1 MGVGRR
7 GRSGHEFYMT
17 CTPQIAKLI
26 SDITFCHS
34 ARLPG
39 TRLVLFAG
47 TQQIGYIKP
56 DLAEKLHNIAPEIS
70 ISSSHATLPET
81 LLPHLNAL
89 ATKAGIPTR
98 AEDFDVR
105 AVAEG
110 PVLGVLDRGAL
121 PSFGVLGVGVHMN
134 GLVRKTDGLHLWVA
148 KRAANKKLDP
158 GKLDHLV
165 AGGVPAG
172 YTPFAALIKEAEE
185 EAGLAEILA
194 AQAQLVGTFRYNM
207 ERPEGLRRDLIYAYD
222 LELPESFVPQAM
234 DGEVESFLLWPLAQV
249 KEALLITSS
258 FKFNVILVLVDL
270 LLRKGLFA
278 SDEAALLQ
286 AALGQ

>member
-1 MGVGRR
+1 
-7 GRSGHEFYMT
+7 MT
-17 CTPQIAKLI
+17 RAPQIAKLI

-34 ARLPG
+34 ASLPG
-39 TRLVLFAG
+39 SRLALFAG

-56 DLAEKLHNIAPEIS
+56 DLAEKLRQIAPEIS
-70 ISSSHATLPET
+70 VSSGHTTLPDT
-81 LLPHLNAL
+81 LLPRLNEL
-89 ATKAGIPTR
+89 AAAIGIPTR

-134 GLVRKTDGLHLWVA
+134 GLVHKAEGLHLWVA

-172 YTPFAALIKEAEE
+172 YTPFAALLKEAQE
-185 EAGLAEILA
+185 EAGLAEELT
-194 AQAQLVGTFRYNM
+194 AQASLKAIFRYDM

-234 DGEVESFLLWPLAQV
+234 DGEVESFLLWPLSQV
-249 KEALLITSS
+249 KEVLLTTSS

-270 LLRKGLFA
+270 LLRHGLFTP
-278 SDEAALLQ
+278 DEAALLH
-286 AALGQ
+286 AALYR

>member
-1 MGVGRR
+1 MGLGRR
-7 GRSGHEFYMT
+7 GGSGHEFYMT

-34 ARLPG
+34 ASLPG
-39 TRLVLFAG
+39 TRLALFAG
-47 TQQIGYIKP
+47 SQQIGYVKP
-56 DLAEKLHNIAPEIS
+56 DLAEKLHKIAPEIS
-70 ISSSHATLPET
+70 VSPRQVTLPDS
-81 LLPHLNAL
+81 LLPRLNEL
-89 ATKAGIPTR
+89 ATEAGIPTR

-110 PVLGVLDRGAL
+110 PVLGILDRGAL
-121 PSFGVLGVGVHMN
+121 PSLGVLGVGVHMN
-134 GLVRKTDGLHLWVA
+134 GLVRKAEGIHLWVA

-172 YTPFAALIKEAEE
+172 YTPFAALLKEAQE
-185 EAGLAEILA
+185 EAGLPESLT
-194 AQAQLVGTFRYNM
+194 AQASLKATFRYNM

-234 DGEVESFLLWPLAQV
+234 DGEVEGFLLWPLTQV
-249 KEALLITSS
+249 KEVLLTTSS

-270 LLRKGLFA
+270 LLRYGLFA
-278 SDEAALLQ
+278 QDEAALLQ
-286 AALGQ
+286 AALYR